1 MAARG
6 RIARICLV
14 LSLGVPMFSWFV
26 VMTATNAATAPV
38 SSHASVAGSAGEQI
52 VAYGNGGFEWG

>member
-1 MAARG
+1 MAACG

-14 LSLGVPMFSWFV
+14 LSLGVPMSSWFV
-26 VMTATNAATAPV
+26 VMTAANAAAAPV
-38 SSHASVAGSAGEQI
+38 SSPASVAASAGEQI